1 MTKTA
6 GAKAPA
12 VLYLRVMNVHS
23 IARMSGGSAYLW
35 MAARARNAL
44 RRVVVF
50 GVVGGVVFIA
60 ALIAFVVV
68 PRNASRKALAVA
80 SKIEARTDS
89 TPAVA
94 TRNRYL
100 AEVTTTDSVLNAAR
114 QAAIPVPTPVIDTF
128 PPAVRA
134 QRDSLNK
141 ELATLNRLIDRAE
154 NAPLPTSYRA
164 LAASPA
170 VAADPRVRVLLDSLA
185 DIERERNAFGAVGG
199 VDPVYLSLTSRATA
213 IGRTIQGIADV
224 KRGEVRGK
232 LALIRPV
239 PAPVEKPKILVDT
252 TALLAQLATGQQNYS
267 AAAKQLDQINQR
279 NARIDRESARARDLA
294 NVGAPPWAMLAA
306 AVVLALAVGF
316 AASFG
321 TELKRP
327 HIADPREAEQISGA
341 RVLTVIRP
349 PEVVVERSRR
359 QADVEAPPLIDVVS
373 ESYRTLYLHI
383 ASVEA
388 SVPIVTIT
396 GDDPGIVATVA
407 SNLAAS
413 AAYEARSTLL
423 VDVDPTTCS
432 VASVLRVRPD
442 PGLSGIITG
451 TATWPEAIVP
461 TTIGR
466 DRPLDVLPSGTR
478 RAGPPEPD
486 VVEEV
491 RKELARMQRRYDFII
506 IAAPT
511 SYVQRSASSIIPA
524 PDVILCARIAH
535 TTVGGLKSA
544 VDSLRGADM
553 RIHGLVL
560 WDAEMPQ
567 LETREEMLG
576 ATRQSGAFQPELV
589 TAR

>member
-1 MTKTA
+1 
-6 GAKAPA
+6 
-12 VLYLRVMNVHS
+12 
-23 IARMSGGSAYLW
+23 MSGGSAYLW

-50 GVVGGVVFIA
+50 GIVGGVVFIA
-60 ALIAFVVV
+60 ALIAFVLV

-80 SKIEARTDS
+80 AQIEAKSDS
-89 TPAVA
+89 SSAVVL
-94 TRNRYL
+94 RNKYL
-100 AEVTTTDSVLNAAR
+100 AELTAVDSALDTARRAATPV
-114 QAAIPVPTPVIDTF
+114 QAAVIDTF
-128 PPAVRA
+128 PPAVRV
-134 QRDSLNK
+134 QRDSLGTQ
-141 ELATLNRLIDRAE
+141 LATLNRLIDRAE

-164 LAASPA
+164 LAASPE
-170 VAADPRVRVLLDSLA
+170 VAADPKVRILLDSLGN
-185 DIERERNAFGAVGG
+185 IERDRNAFGAVGT
-199 VDPVYLSLTSRATA
+199 VDPVYLALTSRANA
-213 IGRTIQGIADV
+213 IGRSIQAIADA
-224 KRGEVRGK
+224 KRGEIRGK
-232 LALIRPV
+232 LALIRPT
-239 PAPVEKPKILVDT
+239 PAPVVKPATTVDT
-252 TALLAQLATGQQNYS
+252 TKLLAQRGTAEQNYS
-267 AAAKQLDQINQR
+267 AAAKQVDLIASK
-279 NARIDRESARARDLA
+279 NARIDRESARARELA

-327 HIADPREAEQISGA
+327 HIADSREAEQVSGT
-341 RVLTVIRP
+341 RVLTVIKP
-349 PEVVVERSRR
+349 PEIVVERSRR

-396 GDDPGIVATVA
+396 GDDAGIVATVA
-407 SNLAAS
+407 ANLAAS

-432 VASVLRVRPD
+432 IASVLRIRPD

-451 TATWPEAIVP
+451 GATWPEAIVP

-478 RAGPPEPD
+478 RSGLPD
-486 VVEEV
+486 ASVVEEV
-491 RKELARMQRRYDFII
+491 KKELARMQRRYDFII

-511 SYVQRSASSIIPA
+511 SYVQRSASSIIPG

-535 TTVGGLKSA
+535 TSVEGLKTA
-544 VDSLRGADM
+544 VASLRGADM

-576 ATRQSGAFQPELV
+576 STRQSEAFHPELA
-589 TAR
+589 TAP

>member
-1 MTKTA
+1 
-6 GAKAPA
+6 
-12 VLYLRVMNVHS
+12 
-23 IARMSGGSAYLW
+23 MSGGSAYLW

-50 GVVGGVVFIA
+50 GIVGGVVFIA
-60 ALIAFVVV
+60 ALIAFVLV

-80 SKIEARTDS
+80 AQIEAKTDS

-94 TRNRYL
+94 ARNRYL
-100 AEVTTTDSVLNAAR
+100 AEVTAVDSALDAAR
-114 QAAIPVPTPVIDTF
+114 RAANPPPAPVIDTF

-134 QRDSLNK
+134 QRDTLGA

-164 LAASPA
+164 LAASPE
-170 VAADPRVRVLLDSLA
+170 VAADPRVRILLDSLA
-185 DIERERNAFGAVGG
+185 GIERDRNAFGAVGT
-199 VDPVYLSLTSRATA
+199 VDPVYLALTSRANA
-213 IGRTIQGIADV
+213 IGRSIQAVADA
-224 KRGEVRGK
+224 KRGEIRGK
-232 LALIRPV
+232 LALIRPT
-239 PAPVEKPKILVDT
+239 PAPVTKPAIAIDT
-252 TALLAQLATGQQNYS
+252 AKLLAQRSTAQQSYS
-267 AAAKQLDQINQR
+267 AAARQADQISTKNT
-279 NARIDRESARARDLA
+279 RIDRESARARELS

-327 HIADPREAEQISGA
+327 HIADPREAEQVSGA

-407 SNLAAS
+407 ANLAAS

-432 VASVLRVRPD
+432 VASVLRIRPD

-451 TATWPEAIVP
+451 GATWPEAIVP

-478 RAGPPEPD
+478 RSGLPEAN
-486 VVEEV
+486 VVEDV
-491 RKELARMQRRYDFII
+491 KKELARMQRRYDFII

-511 SYVQRSASSIIPA
+511 SYVQRSGSSIIPA

-535 TTVGGLKSA
+535 TTVGGLKTA
-544 VDSLRGADM
+544 VDTLRGADM

-576 ATRQSGAFQPELV
+576 STRQPEAFQPELAA
-589 TAR
+589 AR

>member
-1 MTKTA
+1 
-6 GAKAPA
+6 
-12 VLYLRVMNVHS
+12 MNVHS

-60 ALIAFVVV
+60 ALIAFVLV

-80 SKIEARTDS
+80 ARLDAKTDS
-89 TPAVA
+89 SPAVA
-94 TRNRYL
+94 TRDRYL
-100 AEVTTTDSVLNAAR
+100 AELTAVDSRLDTVRRAANP
-114 QAAIPVPTPVIDTF
+114 APAPVIDTF

-134 QRDSLNK
+134 QRDSLGV
-141 ELATLNRLIDRAE
+141 ELTTLNRLIDRAE

-164 LAASPA
+164 LAASPE
-170 VAADPRVRVLLDSLA
+170 VAADPKVRILLDSLA
-185 DIERERNAFGAVGG
+185 GIERDRNAFGAVGT
-199 VDPVYLSLTSRATA
+199 VDPVYLALTSRANA
-213 IGRTIQGIADV
+213 IGRSIQAIADA
-224 KRGEVRGK
+224 KRGEIRGK
-232 LALIRPV
+232 LALIRPM
-239 PAPVEKPKILVDT
+239 PAPVVKPLITLDT
-252 TALLAQLATGQQNYS
+252 ARLIAQRATAQRNYTATAGQV
-267 AAAKQLDQINQR
+267 DQIRSKNT
-279 NARIDRESARARDLA
+279 RIDRESARARDLA

-327 HIADPREAEQISGA
+327 HIADPREAELVSGA

-396 GDDPGIVATVA
+396 GDDPGIVATIA
-407 SNLAAS
+407 ANLAAS

-423 VDVDPTTCS
+423 VDVDPTTCN
-432 VASVLRVRPD
+432 VASVLRIRPD

-478 RAGPPEPD
+478 RSGLPEPS
-486 VVEEV
+486 VVEDV
-491 RKELARMQRRYDFII
+491 KKELARMQRRYDFII
-506 IAAPT
+506 IAAPM
-511 SYVQRSASSIIPA
+511 SYVQRNASSIIPA

-535 TTVGGLKSA
+535 TTVGGLKTA

-576 ATRQSGAFQPELV
+576 STRQSEAFQPELA
-589 TAR
+589 TAP

>member
-1 MTKTA
+1 
-6 GAKAPA
+6 
-12 VLYLRVMNVHS
+12 MNVHS

-44 RRVVVF
+44 RRVLVF
-50 GVVGGVVFIA
+50 GIVGGVVFIA

-80 SKIEARTDS
+80 SRIEARADS
-89 TPAVA
+89 TPAVTA
-94 TRNRYL
+94 RDRYL
-100 AEVTTTDSVLNAAR
+100 AEVRTTDSVINATR
-114 QAAIPVPTPVIDTF
+114 LAAMPVVTPVIDTF

-134 QRDSLNK
+134 QRDSLNA
-141 ELATLNRLIDRAE
+141 ELTTLNRLIDRAE

-170 VAADPRVRVLLDSLA
+170 VASDPRVRVLLDSLA

-213 IGRTIQGIADV
+213 IGRSIQGIADA

-232 LALIRPV
+232 LALIRPT
-239 PAPVEKPKILVDT
+239 PAPVIRPRITVDT
-252 TALLAQLATGQQNYS
+252 TALLAQNAAAQQNY
-267 AAAKQLDQINQR
+267 AAAVKQLDQINQR

-341 RVLTVIRP
+341 RVLTVIKP

-432 VASVLRVRPD
+432 VASVLRIRPD

-451 TATWPEAIVP
+451 NATWPEAIVS

-478 RAGPPEPD
+478 RAGLPEPD

-506 IAAPT
+506 ITAPT

-576 ATRQSGAFQPELV
+576 ATRQSGAFQPELA
-589 TAR
+589 TAQ

>member
-1 MTKTA
+1 
-6 GAKAPA
+6 
-12 VLYLRVMNVHS
+12 MNVHS
-23 IARMSGGSAYLW
+23 IARMSGGSTYLW

-50 GVVGGVVFIA
+50 GVVGGVVFVA

-68 PRNASRKALAVA
+68 PRNASKKALAVA
-80 SKIEARTDS
+80 SRIEARADS
-89 TPAVA
+89 SPAVA
-94 TRNRYL
+94 ARDQYQTELTR
-100 AEVTTTDSVLNAAR
+100 TDSVLNAAR
-114 QAAIPVPTPVIDTF
+114 LAAMPVPTPVIDTF

-134 QRDSLNK
+134 QRDSLNG

-199 VDPVYLSLTSRATA
+199 VDPVYLALTSRATA
-213 IGRTIQGIADV
+213 IGRSIQGIADV

-232 LALIRPV
+232 LALIRPIA
-239 PAPVEKPKILVDT
+239 APVAKPKILVDT
-252 TALLAQLATGQQNYS
+252 AALLARS
-267 AAAKQLDQINQR
+267 AAAQQSYAAAVKQLEQINQR
-279 NARIDRESARARDLA
+279 NARIDRESAHARELA

-327 HIADPREAEQISGA
+327 HIADPREAEQVSGA

-407 SNLAAS
+407 ANLAAS

-432 VASVLRVRPD
+432 VASVLRIRPD

-451 TATWPEAIVP
+451 SATWPEAIVP

-478 RAGPPEPD
+478 RAGLPEPNT
-486 VVEEV
+486 VEEV

-511 SYVQRSASSIIPA
+511 SYVQRSASSIIPS

-535 TTVGGLKSA
+535 TTVGGLKTA

-576 ATRQSGAFQPELV
+576 ATRQSEAFQPELA
-589 TAR
+589 TAQ

>member
-1 MTKTA
+1 
-6 GAKAPA
+6 
-12 VLYLRVMNVHS
+12 MNVHS

-50 GVVGGVVFIA
+50 GIVGGVVFIA
-60 ALIAFVVV
+60 ALIAFVIV
-68 PRNASRKALAVA
+68 PRSASRKALAVA
-80 SKIEARTDS
+80 SKLEARTDS
-89 TPAVA
+89 SPAVA
-94 TRNRYL
+94 ARDRYL
-100 AEVTTTDSVLNAAR
+100 AEVTRKDSVLNAAR
-114 QAAIPVPTPVIDTF
+114 LAAMPVPTPVIDTF

-134 QRDSLNK
+134 QRDSLNA

-213 IGRTIQGIADV
+213 IGRAIQGIADV
-224 KRGEVRGK
+224 KRGEVRSK
-232 LALIRPV
+232 LALIRPTA
-239 PAPVEKPKILVDT
+239 APVDRPKLSVDT
-252 TALLAQLATGQQNYS
+252 TALLAQQATAQQNY
-267 AAAKQLDQINQR
+267 AVAAKQLDQINQR
-279 NARIDRESARARDLA
+279 NARIDRESAHARELA

-327 HIADPREAEQISGA
+327 HIADPREAEQVSGA
-341 RVLTVIRP
+341 RVLTVVRP

-388 SVPIVTIT
+388 NVPIVTIT

-432 VASVLRVRPD
+432 VASVLRIRPD

-478 RAGPPEPD
+478 RAGLPQPD

-576 ATRQSGAFQPELV
+576 TTRQSGAFQPELA
-589 TAR
+589 TAQ

>member
-1 MTKTA
+1 
-6 GAKAPA
+6 
-12 VLYLRVMNVHS
+12 MNVHS

-44 RRVVVF
+44 RRVLVF
-50 GVVGGVVFIA
+50 GIVGGVVFIA
-60 ALIAFVVV
+60 ALIAFVIV
-68 PRNASRKALAVA
+68 PRSASRKALAVA
-80 SKIEARTDS
+80 QNIEAPTDS
-89 TPAVA
+89 APTIAARDRYAAQINVADSILNA
-94 TRNRYL
+94 TRQAL
-100 AEVTTTDSVLNAAR
+100 VPAPAA
-114 QAAIPVPTPVIDTF
+114 VIDTF

-134 QRDSLNK
+134 LRDTLSA

-154 NAPLPTSYRA
+154 DAPLPTSYRA
-164 LAASPA
+164 LAASPT

-199 VDPVYLSLTSRATA
+199 VDPVYLALTSRATA
-213 IGRTIQGIADV
+213 IGREIKGIADA

-232 LALIRPV
+232 LVLIRPT
-239 PAPVEKPKILVDT
+239 PAPVVKPVITVDT
-252 TALLAQLATGQQNYS
+252 VRLPAQR
-267 AAAKQLDQINQR
+267 AAAQQSYTTAVRQLDQINQK
-279 NARIDRESARARDLA
+279 NARIDQQSARARELA

-341 RVLTVIRP
+341 RVLTVIKP
-349 PEVVVERSRR
+349 PEIVVERSRR

-432 VASVLRVRPD
+432 VASVLRIRPD
-442 PGLSGIITG
+442 PGLSGIILG
-451 TATWPEAIVP
+451 NVTWPEAIVP

-478 RAGPPEPD
+478 RSGLPEPN

-506 IAAPT
+506 ITAPT
-511 SYVQRSASSIIPA
+511 SYVQRSATSIIPA

-544 VDSLRGADM
+544 VDTLRGADM

-567 LETREEMLG
+567 LEPRKKIWG
-576 ATRQSGAFQPELV
+576 PPRQSGSFQPELA
-589 TAR
+589 TAQ

>member
-1 MTKTA
+1 
-6 GAKAPA
+6 
-12 VLYLRVMNVHS
+12 MNVHS

-50 GVVGGVVFIA
+50 GIVGGVVFIA
-60 ALIAFVVV
+60 ALIAFVLV

-80 SKIEARTDS
+80 AQIDAKSDS
-89 TPAVA
+89 TPVVA
-94 TRNRYL
+94 ARNRYL
-100 AEVTTTDSVLNAAR
+100 AEVTAVDSALDGARRAANP
-114 QAAIPVPTPVIDTF
+114 APAPVIDTF

-134 QRDSLNK
+134 QRDSLGA

-164 LAASPA
+164 LAASPE
-170 VAADPRVRVLLDSLA
+170 VAADPRVRILLDSLA
-185 DIERERNAFGAVGG
+185 GIERDRNAFGAVGT
-199 VDPVYLSLTSRATA
+199 VDPVYLALTSRANA
-213 IGRTIQGIADV
+213 IGRSIQAIADA
-224 KRGEVRGK
+224 KRGEIRGK
-232 LALIRPV
+232 LALIRPT
-239 PAPVEKPKILVDT
+239 PAAVVKPAITVDT
-252 TALLAQLATGQQNYS
+252 LRLLAQRATAQQSYS
-267 AAAKQLDQINQR
+267 AAARQVDQISTKNT
-279 NARIDRESARARDLA
+279 RIDRESAHARELS

-327 HIADPREAEQISGA
+327 HIADPREAEQVSGA
-341 RVLTVIRP
+341 RVLTVVRP

-359 QADVEAPPLIDVVS
+359 QADIEAPPLIDVVS

-407 SNLAAS
+407 ANLAAS

-432 VASVLRVRPD
+432 VASVLRIRPD

-451 TATWPEAIVP
+451 NATWPEAIVS

-478 RAGPPEPD
+478 RSGLPEAN

-491 RKELARMQRRYDFII
+491 KKELARMQRRYDFII

-511 SYVQRSASSIIPA
+511 SYVQRSESSIIPA

-535 TTVGGLKSA
+535 TTVGGLKTA

-576 ATRQSGAFQPELV
+576 STRQPEAFQPELAA
-589 TAR
+589 AR

>member
-1 MTKTA
+1 
-6 GAKAPA
+6 
-12 VLYLRVMNVHS
+12 MNVHS

-50 GVVGGVVFIA
+50 GIVGGVVFIA
-60 ALIAFVVV
+60 ALIAFVLV

-80 SKIEARTDS
+80 ARIEAKNDS
-89 TPAVA
+89 SPAVA
-94 TRNRYL
+94 ARDRYL
-100 AEVTTTDSVLNAAR
+100 AQVTAADSALDAAR
-114 QAAIPVPTPVIDTF
+114 RAANPAPAPVIDTF

-134 QRDSLNK
+134 QRDSLGV
-141 ELATLNRLIDRAE
+141 ELARLNRLIDRAE

-164 LAASPA
+164 LAASPE
-170 VAADPRVRVLLDSLA
+170 VAADPKVRILLDSLA
-185 DIERERNAFGAVGG
+185 GIERDRNAFGAVGT
-199 VDPVYLSLTSRATA
+199 VDPVYLALTSRANA
-213 IGRTIQGIADV
+213 IGRSIQAVADA
-224 KRGEVRGK
+224 KRGEIRGK
-232 LALIRPV
+232 LALIRPT
-239 PAPVEKPKILVDT
+239 PAPVAKPTITVDT
-252 TALLAQLATGQQNYS
+252 VKLLGQRATAQQNYS
-267 AAAKQLDQINQR
+267 AAARQVDQISVKNS
-279 NARIDRESARARDLA
+279 RIDRESARARELS

-327 HIADPREAEQISGA
+327 HIADPREAEQVSGA

-407 SNLAAS
+407 ANLAAS

-432 VASVLRVRPD
+432 VASVLRIRPD

-451 TATWPEAIVP
+451 SSTWPEAIVP

-478 RAGPPEPD
+478 RSGLPGAN

-491 RKELARMQRRYDFII
+491 KKELARMQRRYDFII

-511 SYVQRSASSIIPA
+511 SYVQRSESSIIPA

-535 TTVGGLKSA
+535 TTVGGLKTA
-544 VDSLRGADM
+544 VDTLRGADM

-576 ATRQSGAFQPELV
+576 SARESEAFQPELA

>member
-1 MTKTA
+1 
-6 GAKAPA
+6 
-12 VLYLRVMNVHS
+12 
-23 IARMSGGSAYLW
+23 MSGGSAYLW

-50 GVVGGVVFIA
+50 GIVGGVVFIA
-60 ALIAFVVV
+60 ALIAFVLV

-80 SKIEARTDS
+80 AQIEAKSDS
-89 TPAVA
+89 TPSVA
-94 TRNRYL
+94 ARNRYL
-100 AEVTTTDSVLNAAR
+100 AEVTAVDSALDAAR
-114 QAAIPVPTPVIDTF
+114 RAANPAPAPVIDTF

-134 QRDSLNK
+134 QRDSLGAQ
-141 ELATLNRLIDRAE
+141 LATLNRLIDRAE

-164 LAASPA
+164 LAASPD
-170 VAADPRVRVLLDSLA
+170 VAADPRVRILLDSLA
-185 DIERERNAFGAVGG
+185 GIERDRNAFGAVGT
-199 VDPVYLSLTSRATA
+199 VDPVYLALTSRANA
-213 IGRTIQGIADV
+213 IGRSIQAVADA
-224 KRGEVRGK
+224 KRGEIRGK
-232 LALIRPV
+232 LALIRPT
-239 PAPVEKPKILVDT
+239 PAPVTKPAITVDT
-252 TALLAQLATGQQNYS
+252 VKLLAQRATAQQSYS
-267 AAAKQLDQINQR
+267 AAARQADQISSKNM
-279 NARIDRESARARDLA
+279 RIDRESARARELS

-327 HIADPREAEQISGA
+327 HIADPREAEQVSGA
-341 RVLTVIRP
+341 RVLTVVRP

-407 SNLAAS
+407 ANLAAS

-432 VASVLRVRPD
+432 VASVLRIRPD

-451 TATWPEAIVP
+451 SATWPEAIVP

-478 RAGPPEPD
+478 RSGLPEAN

-491 RKELARMQRRYDFII
+491 KKELARMQRRYDFII

-511 SYVQRSASSIIPA
+511 SYVQRSGSSIIPA

-535 TTVGGLKSA
+535 TTVGGLKTA
-544 VDSLRGADM
+544 VDTLRGADM

-576 ATRQSGAFQPELV
+576 STRQPEAFQPELA

>member
-1 MTKTA
+1 
-6 GAKAPA
+6 
-12 VLYLRVMNVHS
+12 MNVHS

-44 RRVVVF
+44 RRVLVF
-50 GVVGGVVFIA
+50 GIVGGVTFIA

-68 PRNASRKALAVA
+68 PRSASRKALAVA
-80 SKIEARTDS
+80 SRIETRSDS
-89 TPAVA
+89 APAVA
-94 TRNRYL
+94 ARDRFLAQTNTADSIMNATRAAL
-100 AEVTTTDSVLNAAR
+100 AP
-114 QAAIPVPTPVIDTF
+114 QPVAVIDTF

-134 QRDSLNK
+134 QRDSLSA
-141 ELATLNRLIDRAE
+141 ELTTLNRLIDRAE

-164 LAASPA
+164 LAASPT
-170 VAADPRVRVLLDSLA
+170 VAADPRVRTLLDSLA

-213 IGRTIQGIADV
+213 IGREIKGIADA
-224 KRGEVRGK
+224 KRGEMRGK
-232 LALIRPV
+232 LALIRPT
-239 PAPVEKPKILVDT
+239 PAPVVKPVINIDT
-252 TALLAQLATGQQNYS
+252 NQVLAQRT
-267 AAAKQLDQINQR
+267 AAQRQYTAAMRQLDQIRQKNL
-279 NARIDRESARARDLA
+279 RIDQETARARELA

-327 HIADPREAEQISGA
+327 HIADPREAEQISNA
-341 RVLTVIRP
+341 RVLTVIKP
-349 PEVVVERSRR
+349 PEIVVERSRR

-407 SNLAAS
+407 ANLAAS

-423 VDVDPTTCS
+423 VDVDPTTCA
-432 VASVLRVRPD
+432 VASVLRIRPD
-442 PGLSGIITG
+442 PGLGGIING
-451 TATWPEAIVP
+451 AATWPEAIVP

-478 RAGPPEPD
+478 RSGMPETN

-491 RKELARMQRRYDFII
+491 KKELARLQRRYDFII

-511 SYVQRSASSIIPA
+511 SYVQRSAASIIPA
-524 PDVILCARIAH
+524 PDVILCARMAH
-535 TTVGGLKSA
+535 TTIGGLKSA
-544 VDSLRGADM
+544 VEGLRAADM

-576 ATRQSGAFQPELV
+576 ASRQAESFRPELA
-589 TAR
+589 TAQ

>member
-1 MTKTA
+1 
-6 GAKAPA
+6 
-12 VLYLRVMNVHS
+12 MNVHS

-50 GVVGGVVFIA
+50 GIVGGVVFIA
-60 ALIAFVVV
+60 ALIAFVLV

-80 SKIEARTDS
+80 AQIEAKSDS

-94 TRNRYL
+94 ARNRFL
-100 AEVTTTDSVLNAAR
+100 AEVTAVDSALDAAR
-114 QAAIPVPTPVIDTF
+114 RAANPAPVPVIDTF

-134 QRDSLNK
+134 QRDTLGA

-164 LAASPA
+164 LAASPE
-170 VAADPRVRVLLDSLA
+170 VAADPRVRILLDSLA
-185 DIERERNAFGAVGG
+185 GIERDRNAFGAVGT
-199 VDPVYLSLTSRATA
+199 VDPVYLALTSRANA
-213 IGRTIQGIADV
+213 IGRSIQAIADA
-224 KRGEVRGK
+224 KRGEIRGK
-232 LALIRPV
+232 LALIRPT
-239 PAPVEKPKILVDT
+239 PAPIVKPAITIDT
-252 TALLAQLATGQQNYS
+252 TKLLGQRATAQQSYS
-267 AAAKQLDQINQR
+267 AAARRVDQIGTKNT
-279 NARIDRESARARDLA
+279 RIDRESARARELS

-327 HIADPREAEQISGA
+327 HIADPREAEQVSGA
-341 RVLTVIRP
+341 RVLTVVRP

-407 SNLAAS
+407 ANLAAS

-432 VASVLRVRPD
+432 VASVLRIRPD

-451 TATWPEAIVP
+451 SATWPEAIVP

-478 RAGPPEPD
+478 RSGLPESN

-491 RKELARMQRRYDFII
+491 KKELARMQRRYDFII

-511 SYVQRSASSIIPA
+511 SYVQRSETSIIPA

-535 TTVGGLKSA
+535 TTVGGLKTA
-544 VDSLRGADM
+544 VDTLRGADM

-576 ATRQSGAFQPELV
+576 STRQPEAFQPELA

>member
-1 MTKTA
+1 
-6 GAKAPA
+6 
-12 VLYLRVMNVHS
+12 
-23 IARMSGGSAYLW
+23 MSGGSAYLW

-50 GVVGGVVFIA
+50 GIVGGVVFIS
-60 ALIAFVVV
+60 ALIAFVIV

-80 SKIEARTDS
+80 ASIESRTDS
-89 TPAVA
+89 GPTAA
-94 TRNRYL
+94 ARGRYL
-100 AEVTTTDSVLNAAR
+100 AELTATDSVLNATRRALM
-114 QAAIPVPTPVIDTF
+114 PVPAAVIDTF

-134 QRDSLNK
+134 QRDSLGA

-164 LAASPA
+164 LAASPV

-185 DIERERNAFGAVGG
+185 DIERDRNAFGAVGG
-199 VDPVYLSLTSRATA
+199 VDPVYLSLTSRANA
-213 IGRTIQGIADV
+213 IGRQIQGIADA

-232 LALIRPV
+232 LALIRPT
-239 PAPVEKPKILVDT
+239 PAPVVKPVITVDT
-252 TALLAQLATGQQNYS
+252 TKLVAQRASAQRNYTAALA
-267 AAAKQLDQINQR
+267 QLDQINQK
-279 NARIDRESARARDLA
+279 NARIDRESAHARDLA

-306 AVVLALAVGF
+306 AAVLALAVGF

-321 TELKRP
+321 TELNRP

-341 RVLTVIRP
+341 RVLTVIKP

-396 GDDPGIVATVA
+396 GDDPGIVATIA
-407 SNLAAS
+407 ANLAAS

-432 VASVLRVRPD
+432 VASVLRIRPD

-451 TATWPEAIVP
+451 NATWPEAIIP

-478 RAGPPEPD
+478 RSGLPEAN

-535 TTVGGLKSA
+535 TTAEGLKTA
-544 VDSLRGADM
+544 VATLRGADM

-576 ATRQSGAFQPELV
+576 ATRQSGAFQPELA

>member
-1 MTKTA
+1 
-6 GAKAPA
+6 
-12 VLYLRVMNVHS
+12 
-23 IARMSGGSAYLW
+23 MSGGSAYLW

-50 GVVGGVVFIA
+50 GIVGGVVFIA
-60 ALIAFVVV
+60 ALIAFVLV

-80 SKIEARTDS
+80 AQIEAKNDS
-89 TPAVA
+89 SPAVA
-94 TRNRYL
+94 TRDRYL
-100 AEVTTTDSVLNAAR
+100 TEVTAVDSALDAAR
-114 QAAIPVPTPVIDTF
+114 RAANPVPAPVIDTF

-134 QRDSLNK
+134 QRDSLGT

-164 LAASPA
+164 LAASPE
-170 VAADPRVRVLLDSLA
+170 VAADPKVRVLLDSLA
-185 DIERERNAFGAVGG
+185 DIERDRNAFGAVGT
-199 VDPVYLSLTSRATA
+199 VDPVYLALTSRANA
-213 IGRTIQGIADV
+213 IGRSIQAVADA
-224 KRGEVRGK
+224 KRGEIRGK
-232 LALIRPV
+232 LALIRPA
-239 PAPVEKPKILVDT
+239 PAPVVKPTITVDT
-252 TALLAQLATGQQNYS
+252 TRLLARRATAQQSYS
-267 AAAKQLDQINQR
+267 AAARQVDQISSKNS
-279 NARIDRESARARDLA
+279 RIDRESARARELS

-327 HIADPREAEQISGA
+327 HIADPREAEQVSGA
-341 RVLTVIRP
+341 RVLTVIKP
-349 PEVVVERSRR
+349 PEIVVERSRR

-407 SNLAAS
+407 ANLAAS

-432 VASVLRVRPD
+432 VASVLRIRPD

-451 TATWPEAIVP
+451 SATWPEAIVP

-478 RAGPPEPD
+478 RSGLPEPN

-491 RKELARMQRRYDFII
+491 KKELARMQRRYDFII

-511 SYVQRSASSIIPA
+511 SYVQRSVSSIIPA

-535 TTVGGLKSA
+535 TTVGGLKTA

-576 ATRQSGAFQPELV
+576 STRQSEAFQPELA

>member
-1 MTKTA
+1 
-6 GAKAPA
+6 
-12 VLYLRVMNVHS
+12 
-23 IARMSGGSAYLW
+23 MSGGSAYLW

-50 GVVGGVVFIA
+50 GIVGGVVFIA
-60 ALIAFVVV
+60 ALIAFVLV

-80 SKIEARTDS
+80 SQIESKIDSSPTVAARD
-89 TPAVA
+89 
-94 TRNRYL
+94 RYL
-100 AEVTTTDSVLNAAR
+100 TEIKSSDSVLDGVRRALA
-114 QAAIPVPTPVIDTF
+114 PVPVALIDTF

-134 QRDSLNK
+134 QRDSLGA
-141 ELATLNRLIDRAE
+141 ELATLNRLIERAE

-164 LAASPA
+164 LAASPE

-185 DIERERNAFGAVGG
+185 DIERDRNAFGAVGT
-199 VDPVYLSLTSRATA
+199 VDPVYLALTSRANA
-213 IGRTIQGIADV
+213 IGRSIQAIADA
-224 KRGEVRGK
+224 KRGEIRGK
-232 LALIRPV
+232 LALIRPT
-239 PAPVEKPKILVDT
+239 PAPVVKPVITVDT
-252 TALLAQLATGQQNYS
+252 TKLLAQRAAAQQNYTTAS
-267 AAAKQLDQINQR
+267 RRLEQINQR
-279 NARIDRESARARDLA
+279 NIRVDRQTTRARELA

-327 HIADPREAEQISGA
+327 HIADPREAEQVSGA
-341 RVLTVIRP
+341 RVLTVIKP

-432 VASVLRVRPD
+432 VASVLRIRPD
-442 PGLSGIITG
+442 PGLSGIVTG

-478 RAGPPEPD
+478 RAGAPESD

-491 RKELARMQRRYDFII
+491 KKELARMQRRYDFII

-511 SYVQRSASSIIPA
+511 SYVQRSATSIIPA

-535 TTVGGLKSA
+535 TTVGGLKNS
-544 VDSLRGADM
+544 VDNLRSADM
-553 RIHGLVL
+553 RLHGLVL

-576 ATRQSGAFQPELV
+576 STRQSGALQPELA
-589 TAR
+589 TAQ

>member
-1 MTKTA
+1 
-6 GAKAPA
+6 
-12 VLYLRVMNVHS
+12 MNVHS

-60 ALIAFVVV
+60 ALIAFVLV

-80 SKIEARTDS
+80 AQLDAKSDS
-89 TPAVA
+89 SPAVA
-94 TRNRYL
+94 TRDRYL
-100 AEVTTTDSVLNAAR
+100 AEITAVDSTLGAAR
-114 QAAIPVPTPVIDTF
+114 RAAIPAPAIDTF

-134 QRDSLNK
+134 QRDSLGG

-164 LAASPA
+164 LAASPE
-170 VAADPRVRVLLDSLA
+170 VAADPKVRILLDSLA
-185 DIERERNAFGAVGG
+185 DIERDRNAFGAVGT
-199 VDPVYLSLTSRATA
+199 VDPVYLALTSRANA
-213 IGRTIQGIADV
+213 IGRSIQAIADA
-224 KRGEVRGK
+224 KRGEIRGK

-239 PAPVEKPKILVDT
+239 PAPVAKSAITEDT
-252 TALLAQLATGQQNYS
+252 VKLLAQRATAQQNY
-267 AAAKQLDQINQR
+267 AAAARLAGQISNK
-279 NARIDRESARARDLA
+279 NARIDRESAHARELA

-327 HIADPREAEQISGA
+327 HIADSREAELVSGA
-341 RVLTVIRP
+341 RVLTVVRP

-396 GDDPGIVATVA
+396 GDDPGIVATIA
-407 SNLAAS
+407 ANLAAS

-432 VASVLRVRPD
+432 VASVLRIRPD

-451 TATWPEAIVP
+451 SATWPEAIVP

-466 DRPLDVLPSGTR
+466 DRPLDVIPSGTR
-478 RAGPPEPD
+478 RSGLPEPS
-486 VVEEV
+486 VVEDV
-491 RKELARMQRRYDFII
+491 KKELARMQRRYDFII

-576 ATRQSGAFQPELV
+576 STRPSEAYQPELA
-589 TAR
+589 TTP

>member
-1 MTKTA
+1 
-6 GAKAPA
+6 
-12 VLYLRVMNVHS
+12 
-23 IARMSGGSAYLW
+23 MSGGSAYLW

-44 RRVVVF
+44 RRVLVF
-50 GVVGGVVFIA
+50 GIVGGVVFIA

-68 PRNASRKALAVA
+68 PRSASRKALAVA
-80 SKIEARTDS
+80 SRIEARTDS
-89 TPAVA
+89 SPAVA
-94 TRNRYL
+94 ARDRFL
-100 AEVTTTDSVLNAAR
+100 AEVNTTDSVLNAAR
-114 QAAIPVPTPVIDTF
+114 LAAMPVVTPVIDTF

-134 QRDSLNK
+134 QRDSLNA
-141 ELATLNRLIDRAE
+141 ELATLNRLIERAE

-164 LAASPA
+164 LAASPV
-170 VAADPRVRVLLDSLA
+170 VAAEPRVRVLLDSLA
-185 DIERERNAFGAVGG
+185 DIERERNEFGAVGG
-199 VDPVYLSLTSRATA
+199 VDPVYLALTSKATA
-213 IGRTIQGIADV
+213 IGRAIQGIADV

-239 PAPVEKPKILVDT
+239 PAPVVRPKILVDT
-252 TALLAQLATGQQNYS
+252 TALIAQNATAQQNY
-267 AAAKQLDQINQR
+267 AAAVKQLDQINQR
-279 NARIDRESARARDLA
+279 NTRIDRESARARDLA

-306 AVVLALAVGF
+306 AIVLALAVGF

-327 HIADPREAEQISGA
+327 HIADQREAEQVSGT
-341 RVLTVIRP
+341 RVLTVVKP

-396 GDDPGIVATVA
+396 GDDPGIIATVA

-432 VASVLRVRPD
+432 VASVLRIRPD

-451 TATWPEAIVP
+451 NATWPEAIVP

-478 RAGPPEPD
+478 RAGAPESD

-506 IAAPT
+506 ITAPT

-576 ATRQSGAFQPELV
+576 STRQSGAFQPELA
-589 TAR
+589 TAQ

>member
-1 MTKTA
+1 
-6 GAKAPA
+6 
-12 VLYLRVMNVHS
+12 
-23 IARMSGGSAYLW
+23 MSGGSAYLW

-50 GVVGGVVFIA
+50 GIVGGVVFIG

-68 PRNASRKALAVA
+68 PRSASRKAQAVA
-80 SKIEARTDS
+80 SRIETRSDSAPMVVARDRSLSEVNTADS
-89 TPAVA
+89 IMNA
-94 TRNRYL
+94 TRAAL
-100 AEVTTTDSVLNAAR
+100 AP
-114 QAAIPVPTPVIDTF
+114 QPVAVIDTF

-134 QRDSLNK
+134 QRDSLSA

-154 NAPLPTSYRA
+154 SAPLPTSYRA
-164 LAASPA
+164 LAASPT
-170 VAADPRVRVLLDSLA
+170 VAADPRVRLLLDSLT
-185 DIERERNAFGAVGG
+185 DIERERNNFGAVGS
-199 VDPVYLSLTSRATA
+199 VDPVYLALTSRATA
-213 IGRTIQGIADV
+213 IGREIKGIADA

-232 LALIRPV
+232 LALIRPT
-239 PAPVEKPKILVDT
+239 PAPVVKPVINVDT
-252 TALLAQLATGQQNYS
+252 MKVLAQRTTAQQNY
-267 AAAKQLDQINQR
+267 ATAVRQLDQVRQKNS
-279 NARIDRESARARDLA
+279 RIDRETARARELA

-327 HIADPREAEQISGA
+327 HIADPREAEQVSNA
-341 RVLTVIRP
+341 RVLTVIKP
-349 PEVVVERSRR
+349 PEIVVERSRR

-407 SNLAAS
+407 ANLAAS

-423 VDVDPTTCS
+423 VDVDPTTCA
-432 VASVLRVRPD
+432 VASVLRIRPD
-442 PGLSGIITG
+442 PGLAGIING
-451 TATWPEAIVP
+451 GATWPEAIVP

-478 RAGPPEPD
+478 RAGLPEPS

-491 RKELARMQRRYDFII
+491 RKELARLQRRYDFII

-511 SYVQRSASSIIPA
+511 SYVQRSAVSIIPA

-535 TTVGGLKSA
+535 TTIGGLKSA
-544 VDSLRGADM
+544 VDGLRAADM

-576 ATRQSGAFQPELV
+576 ATRQAESFRPELA
-589 TAR
+589 TAQ

>member
-1 MTKTA
+1 
-6 GAKAPA
+6 
-12 VLYLRVMNVHS
+12 MNVHS

-50 GVVGGVVFIA
+50 GIVGGVVFIG

-80 SKIEARTDS
+80 ASIESRTDS
-89 TPAVA
+89 GPTVA
-94 TRNRYL
+94 ARDRYL
-100 AEVTTTDSVLNAAR
+100 AEFTATDSVLNATRRALM
-114 QAAIPVPTPVIDTF
+114 PVPATVIDTF

-134 QRDSLNK
+134 QRDSLGA

-164 LAASPA
+164 LAASPV

-185 DIERERNAFGAVGG
+185 DIERDRNAFGAVGG
-199 VDPVYLSLTSRATA
+199 VDPVYLSLTSRANA
-213 IGRTIQGIADV
+213 IGRQIQGIADA

-232 LALIRPV
+232 LALIRPT
-239 PAPVEKPKILVDT
+239 PAPVVKPVITVDT
-252 TALLAQLATGQQNYS
+252 IKLVAQHTTAQQNY
-267 AAAKQLDQINQR
+267 ATAVAQLDQINQK
-279 NARIDRESARARDLA
+279 NARIDRESAHARELA

-341 RVLTVIRP
+341 RVLTVIKP

-396 GDDPGIVATVA
+396 GDDPGIVATIA
-407 SNLAAS
+407 ANLAAS

-432 VASVLRVRPD
+432 VASVLRIRPD

-451 TATWPEAIVP
+451 NATWPEAIIP

-478 RAGPPEPD
+478 RSGLPEPN

-511 SYVQRSASSIIPA
+511 SYVQRSANSIIPA

-576 ATRQSGAFQPELV
+576 ATRQSGAFQPELA

>member
-1 MTKTA
+1 
-6 GAKAPA
+6 
-12 VLYLRVMNVHS
+12 
-23 IARMSGGSAYLW
+23 MSGGSAYLW

-44 RRVVVF
+44 RRVLVF
-50 GVVGGVVFIA
+50 GIVGGVVFIG
-60 ALIAFVVV
+60 ALIAFIVV
-68 PRNASRKALAVA
+68 PRNASRKAQQVA
-80 SKIEARTDS
+80 ASIETRVDS
-89 TPAVA
+89 TPAVNA
-94 TRNRYL
+94 RNRYL
-100 AEVTTTDSVLNAAR
+100 AAATTADSILNATRKAL
-114 QAAIPVPTPVIDTF
+114 APVPVTVIDTF

-134 QRDSLNK
+134 QRDSLNV
-141 ELATLNRLIDRAE
+141 ELNTLNRLIDRAE

-164 LAASPA
+164 LAASPT

-185 DIERERNAFGAVGG
+185 EVERERNNFGSVGS
-199 VDPVYLSLTSRATA
+199 VDPVYLALTSRSTA
-213 IGRTIQGIADV
+213 IGREIKAIADA

-232 LALIRPV
+232 LALIRPI
-239 PAPVEKPKILVDT
+239 PAPVVKPQINVDT
-252 TALLAQLATGQQNYS
+252 NAVIAQKTNAQQRYAATTKLLE
-267 AAAKQLDQINQR
+267 QINQR
-279 NARIDRESARARDLA
+279 NTRIDRESAHARELA

-306 AVVLALAVGF
+306 ALVLALAIGF

-327 HIADPREAEQISGA
+327 HIADAREAEQISGA
-341 RVLTVIRP
+341 RVLTVVKP

-432 VASVLRVRPD
+432 VASVLRIRPD

-451 TATWPEAIVP
+451 TATWPEAVIP

-478 RAGPPEPD
+478 RAGMPEEN
-486 VVEEV
+486 VVNEV
-491 RKELARMQRRYDFII
+491 RSELARMQRRYDFII

-524 PDVILCARIAH
+524 PDVIFCARVAH
-535 TTVGGLKSA
+535 TTVGSLKTA
-544 VDSLRGADM
+544 VDTLRGADM

-567 LETREEMLG
+567 LETREEMIG
-576 ATRQSGAFQPELV
+576 ATRQSGSYQPELA
-589 TAR
+589 TAQ

>member
-1 MTKTA
+1 
-6 GAKAPA
+6 
-12 VLYLRVMNVHS
+12 
-23 IARMSGGSAYLW
+23 MSGGSAYLW

-50 GVVGGVVFIA
+50 GIVGGVVFIA
-60 ALIAFVVV
+60 ALIAFVLV

-80 SKIEARTDS
+80 ARIEAKNDS
-89 TPAVA
+89 SPAVA
-94 TRNRYL
+94 ARDRYL
-100 AEVTTTDSVLNAAR
+100 AEVTAVDSTLDAAR
-114 QAAIPVPTPVIDTF
+114 RAANPVPAPVIDTF

-134 QRDSLNK
+134 QRDSLGAQ
-141 ELATLNRLIDRAE
+141 LATLNRLIDRAE

-164 LAASPA
+164 LAASPE
-170 VAADPRVRVLLDSLA
+170 VAADPRVRILLDSLA
-185 DIERERNAFGAVGG
+185 GIERDRNAFGAVGT
-199 VDPVYLSLTSRATA
+199 VDPVYLALTSRANA
-213 IGRTIQGIADV
+213 IGRSIQAVADA
-224 KRGEVRGK
+224 KRGEIRGK
-232 LALIRPV
+232 LALIRPTS
-239 PAPVEKPKILVDT
+239 PPVVKPTITVDT
-252 TALLAQLATGQQNYS
+252 AKLLAQRGTAQQSY
-267 AAAKQLDQINQR
+267 AAAARQVDQIRSR
-279 NARIDRESARARDLA
+279 NSRIDRESARARELS

-327 HIADPREAEQISGA
+327 HIADPREAEQVSGA

-407 SNLAAS
+407 ANLAAS

-432 VASVLRVRPD
+432 VASVLRIRPD

-451 TATWPEAIVP
+451 SSTWPEAIVP

-478 RAGPPEPD
+478 RSGLPESN

-491 RKELARMQRRYDFII
+491 KKELARMQRRYDFII

-535 TTVGGLKSA
+535 TTVGGLKTA
-544 VDSLRGADM
+544 VDTLRGADM

-576 ATRQSGAFQPELV
+576 STSQSEAFQPELA

>member
-1 MTKTA
+1 M
-6 GAKAPA
+6 
-12 VLYLRVMNVHS
+12 
-23 IARMSGGSAYLW
+23 
-35 MAARARNAL
+35 
-44 RRVVVF
+44 
-50 GVVGGVVFIA
+50 
-60 ALIAFVVV
+60 
-68 PRNASRKALAVA
+68 
-80 SKIEARTDS
+80 DS
-89 TPAVA
+89 TPTVA
-94 TRNRYL
+94 ARDRYL
-100 AEVTTTDSVLNAAR
+100 AELNVADSVLNATRRALM
-114 QAAIPVPTPVIDTF
+114 PVPVAVIDTF

-134 QRDSLNK
+134 QRDSLTA

-170 VAADPRVRVLLDSLA
+170 VAADPRVRILLDSLA
-185 DIERERNAFGAVGG
+185 DIERDRNAFGAVGS
-199 VDPVYLSLTSRATA
+199 VDPVYLSLTSRANA
-213 IGRTIQGIADV
+213 VGRQLQAIADV

-232 LALIRPV
+232 LALIRPT
-239 PAPVEKPKILVDT
+239 PAPVVKPVITVDT
-252 TALLAQLATGQQNYS
+252 AKLLAQRATAQQNY
-267 AAAKQLDQINQR
+267 AAAVKQLDQINQKNR
-279 NARIDRESARARDLA
+279 RIDRESARARELA

-327 HIADPREAEQISGA
+327 HIADPREAEQVSGA

-407 SNLAAS
+407 ANLAAS

-432 VASVLRVRPD
+432 VASVLRIRPN
-442 PGLSGIITG
+442 PGLSGIVTG
-451 TATWPEAIVP
+451 SATWPEAIVP

-478 RAGPPEPD
+478 RAGLPESQ

-535 TTVGGLKSA
+535 TTLGGLKTS

-576 ATRQSGAFQPELV
+576 ATQQSGSFQPEFA

>member
-1 MTKTA
+1 
-6 GAKAPA
+6 
-12 VLYLRVMNVHS
+12 MNVYS
-23 IARMSGGSAYLW
+23 AARLGGGSAYLW

-50 GVVGGVVFIA
+50 GIVGGVVFIA
-60 ALIAFVVV
+60 ALIAFVLV

-80 SKIEARTDS
+80 SRIEAKVDS
-89 TPAVA
+89 SPTVSA
-94 TRNRYL
+94 RDRYL
-100 AEVTTTDSVLNAAR
+100 AQIKSADSVLDGVRRALA
-114 QAAIPVPTPVIDTF
+114 PVPVTLIDTF

-134 QRDSLNK
+134 QRDSLSA

-164 LAASPA
+164 LAASHE

-185 DIERERNAFGAVGG
+185 DIERDRNAFGAVGT
-199 VDPVYLSLTSRATA
+199 VDPVYLALTSRANA
-213 IGRTIQGIADV
+213 IGRSIQAIADA
-224 KRGEVRGK
+224 KRGEIRGK
-232 LALIRPV
+232 LALIRPM
-239 PAPVEKPKILVDT
+239 PAPVVKPTITVDT
-252 TALLAQLATGQQNYS
+252 TQLLAQRKSAQQNFAVAS
-267 AAAKQLDQINQR
+267 QRLTQIHQR
-279 NARIDRESARARDLA
+279 NSQIDRQSAHARELA

-306 AVVLALAVGF
+306 AVVLALAIGF

-321 TELKRP
+321 TELNRP
-327 HIADPREAEQISGA
+327 HIADAREAEQVGGT
-341 RVLTVIRP
+341 RVLTVVKP

-359 QADVEAPPLIDVVS
+359 QADLEAPPLIDVVS

-432 VASVLRVRPD
+432 VASVLRIKPD

-451 TATWPEAIVP
+451 SATWPEAIVP

-478 RAGPPEPD
+478 RAGTPEMNI
-486 VVEEV
+486 VEEV
-491 RKELARMQRRYDFII
+491 KKELARMQRRYDFII

-511 SYVQRSASSIIPA
+511 SYVQRSTSSIIPA

-535 TTVGGLKSA
+535 TTVGGLKGA
-544 VDSLRGADM
+544 VENLRAADM

-576 ATRQSGAFQPELV
+576 ATRQSEPFQAELA
-589 TAR
+589 TA

>member
-1 MTKTA
+1 
-6 GAKAPA
+6 
-12 VLYLRVMNVHS
+12 MNVHS

-50 GVVGGVVFIA
+50 GIVGGVVFIA
-60 ALIAFVVV
+60 ALIAFVLV

-80 SKIEARTDS
+80 AQIEAKNDS
-89 TPAVA
+89 SPAVA
-94 TRNRYL
+94 ARDRYL
-100 AEVTTTDSVLNAAR
+100 AEVTAVDSALDAAR
-114 QAAIPVPTPVIDTF
+114 RAANPVPAPVVDTF

-134 QRDSLNK
+134 QRDSLGV
-141 ELATLNRLIDRAE
+141 ELARLNRLIDRAE

-164 LAASPA
+164 LAASPE
-170 VAADPRVRVLLDSLA
+170 VAADPKVRVLLDSLA
-185 DIERERNAFGAVGG
+185 GIERDRNAFGAVGT
-199 VDPVYLSLTSRATA
+199 VDPVYLALTSRANA
-213 IGRTIQGIADV
+213 IGRSIQAVADA
-224 KRGEVRGK
+224 KRGEIRGK
-232 LALIRPV
+232 LALIRPT
-239 PAPVEKPKILVDT
+239 PAPVVKPTLTVDT
-252 TALLAQLATGQQNYS
+252 TKLLAQRVTAQQSYS
-267 AAAKQLDQINQR
+267 AAARQVDQISSKNS
-279 NARIDRESARARDLA
+279 RIDRESARARELS

-327 HIADPREAEQISGA
+327 HIADAREAEQVSGA
-341 RVLTVIRP
+341 RVLTVIKP

-396 GDDPGIVATVA
+396 GDDPGIVATIA
-407 SNLAAS
+407 ANLAAS

-432 VASVLRVRPD
+432 VASVLRIRPD

-451 TATWPEAIVP
+451 SSTWPEAIVP

-478 RAGPPEPD
+478 RSGLPETN

-491 RKELARMQRRYDFII
+491 KKELARMQRRYDFII

-535 TTVGGLKSA
+535 TTVGGLKTA

-576 ATRQSGAFQPELV
+576 STRQSETFQPELA

>member
-1 MTKTA
+1 
-6 GAKAPA
+6 
-12 VLYLRVMNVHS
+12 MNVHS

-44 RRVVVF
+44 RRVLVF
-50 GVVGGVVFIA
+50 GIVGGVVFIA

-80 SKIEARTDS
+80 SRIEARTDS
-89 TPAVA
+89 SPAVA
-94 TRNRYL
+94 LRDRYL
-100 AEVTTTDSVLNAAR
+100 AEVTSTDSVLNAAR
-114 QAAIPVPTPVIDTF
+114 QAAIPVPTLVIDTF

-134 QRDSLNK
+134 QRDSLNA

-213 IGRTIQGIADV
+213 IGRAIQGIADV

-239 PAPVEKPKILVDT
+239 PAPVEKPKISVDT
-252 TALLAQLATGQQNYS
+252 VALLTQRAQAQQNYA
-267 AAAKQLDQINQR
+267 AAAKQLDQINQK
-279 NARIDRESARARDLA
+279 NTRIDRESARARELA

-359 QADVEAPPLIDVVS
+359 QADVEAPPLIDVIS

-396 GDDPGIVATVA
+396 GDDPGIIATVA

-432 VASVLRVRPD
+432 VASVLRIRPD

-466 DRPLDVLPSGTR
+466 DRPLDVIPSGTR

-486 VVEEV
+486 VVEDV
-491 RKELARMQRRYDFII
+491 RRELARMQRRYDFII
-506 IAAPT
+506 ITAPT

-535 TTVGGLKSA
+535 TSVAGLKSA

-560 WDAEMPQ
+560 WDAEMPL

-589 TAR
+589 TAQ

>member
-1 MTKTA
+1 
-6 GAKAPA
+6 
-12 VLYLRVMNVHS
+12 
-23 IARMSGGSAYLW
+23 

-50 GVVGGVVFIA
+50 GIVGGVVFIA
-60 ALIAFVVV
+60 ALIAFVLV

-80 SKIEARTDS
+80 AQIEAKNDS
-89 TPAVA
+89 SPAVA
-94 TRNRYL
+94 ARDRYL
-100 AEVTTTDSVLNAAR
+100 AAVTAVDSVLDAAR
-114 QAAIPVPTPVIDTF
+114 RAANPVPAPVIDTF

-134 QRDSLNK
+134 QRDSLGA

-164 LAASPA
+164 LAASPE
-170 VAADPRVRVLLDSLA
+170 VAADPRVRILLDSLA
-185 DIERERNAFGAVGG
+185 GIERDRNAFGAVGT
-199 VDPVYLSLTSRATA
+199 VDPVYLALTSRANA
-213 IGRTIQGIADV
+213 IGRSIQAVADA
-224 KRGEVRGK
+224 KRGEIRGK
-232 LALIRPV
+232 LALIRPTS
-239 PAPVEKPKILVDT
+239 PPVVKPTITVDT
-252 TALLAQLATGQQNYS
+252 AKLLAQRATEQQSYT
-267 AAAKQLDQINQR
+267 AAARQVDQIRSR
-279 NARIDRESARARDLA
+279 NSRIDRESTRARELS

-327 HIADPREAEQISGA
+327 HIADPREAEQVSGA
-341 RVLTVIRP
+341 RVLTVVRP

-407 SNLAAS
+407 ANLAAS

-432 VASVLRVRPD
+432 VASVLRIRPD

-478 RAGPPEPD
+478 RSGLPESN

-491 RKELARMQRRYDFII
+491 KRELARMQRRYDFII

-535 TTVGGLKSA
+535 TTVGGLKTA
-544 VDSLRGADM
+544 VDTLRGADM

-576 ATRQSGAFQPELV
+576 STRQSEAFQPELAA
-589 TAR
+589 AR

>member
-1 MTKTA
+1 
-6 GAKAPA
+6 
-12 VLYLRVMNVHS
+12 
-23 IARMSGGSAYLW
+23 MSGGSAYLW

-94 TRNRYL
+94 ARNRYL
-100 AEVTTTDSVLNAAR
+100 AEVTTTDSTLNAAR

-185 DIERERNAFGAVGG
+185 EIERERNAFGAVGG

-213 IGRTIQGIADV
+213 IGRSIQGIADV

-239 PAPVEKPKILVDT
+239 AAPVEKPKILVDT
-252 TALLAQLATGQQNYS
+252 TALLARLATAQQNY
-267 AAAKQLDQINQR
+267 AVAAKRLDQVNQK

-327 HIADPREAEQISGA
+327 HIADPREAEQVSGT
-341 RVLTVIRP
+341 RVLTVIKP

-383 ASVEA
+383 AAVEA

-432 VASVLRVRPD
+432 VASVLRIRPD

-451 TATWPEAIVP
+451 TATWPEAIVS

-506 IAAPT
+506 ITAPT

-576 ATRQSGAFQPELV
+576 SARQSGAFQPELV
-589 TAR
+589 TAQ

>member
-1 MTKTA
+1 
-6 GAKAPA
+6 
-12 VLYLRVMNVHS
+12 MNVHS

-50 GVVGGVVFIA
+50 GIVGGVVFIA
-60 ALIAFVVV
+60 ALIAFVIV
-68 PRNASRKALAVA
+68 PRSASRKALAVA
-80 SKIEARTDS
+80 SKLEARTDS
-89 TPAVA
+89 SPAVA
-94 TRNRYL
+94 ARDRYL
-100 AEVTTTDSVLNAAR
+100 AEVTRNDSVLNAAR
-114 QAAIPVPTPVIDTF
+114 LAAMPVPTPVIDTF

-134 QRDSLNK
+134 QRDSLNA

-213 IGRTIQGIADV
+213 IGRAIQGIADV
-224 KRGEVRGK
+224 KRGEVRSK
-232 LALIRPV
+232 LALIRPTA
-239 PAPVEKPKILVDT
+239 APVDRPKLSVDT
-252 TALLAQLATGQQNYS
+252 TALLAQQATAQQNY
-267 AAAKQLDQINQR
+267 AVAAKQLDQINQR
-279 NARIDRESARARDLA
+279 NARIDRESAHARELA

-327 HIADPREAEQISGA
+327 HIADPREAEQVSGA
-341 RVLTVIRP
+341 RVLTVVRP

-388 SVPIVTIT
+388 NVPIVTIT

-432 VASVLRVRPD
+432 VASVLRIRPD

-478 RAGPPEPD
+478 RAGLPQPD

-576 ATRQSGAFQPELV
+576 TTRQSGAFQPELA
-589 TAR
+589 TAQ

>member
-1 MTKTA
+1 
-6 GAKAPA
+6 
-12 VLYLRVMNVHS
+12 MNVHS

-50 GVVGGVVFIA
+50 GIVGGVVFIA

-80 SKIEARTDS
+80 AQLDAKTDS
-89 TPAVA
+89 SPAVVA
-94 TRNRYL
+94 RNRYL
-100 AEVTTTDSVLNAAR
+100 AEVTATDSELNAAR
-114 QAAIPVPTPVIDTF
+114 RAATPVPVPVIDTF

-134 QRDSLNK
+134 QRDTLGAQ
-141 ELATLNRLIDRAE
+141 LATLNRLIDRAE

-164 LAASPA
+164 LAASPE
-170 VAADPRVRVLLDSLA
+170 VAADPRVRMLLDSLA
-185 DIERERNAFGAVGG
+185 DVERDRNAFGAVGT
-199 VDPVYLSLTSRATA
+199 VDPVYLALTSRANA
-213 IGRTIQGIADV
+213 IGRSIQAV
-224 KRGEVRGK
+224 ANAKRGEIRGK
-232 LALIRPV
+232 LAVIRPT
-239 PAPVEKPKILVDT
+239 PAPVIRPILTVDT
-252 TALLAQLATGQQNYS
+252 TKLIAQRATAQQNYAT
-267 AAAKQLDQINQR
+267 AARQADQINQK
-279 NARIDRESARARDLA
+279 NARIDREAAHARELA

-327 HIADPREAEQISGA
+327 HIADPRETEQVTGT

-349 PEVVVERSRR
+349 PEIVVERSRR

-396 GDDPGIVATVA
+396 GDDPAIVATVA
-407 SNLAAS
+407 ANLAAS

-432 VASVLRVRPD
+432 IASVLRIRPD

-478 RAGPPEPD
+478 RSGLPEAS
-486 VVEEV
+486 VVEDV

-567 LETREEMLG
+567 LDTREEMLG
-576 ATRQSGAFQPELV
+576 STRQSGAFEPEL
-589 TAR
+589 AAAQ

>member
-1 MTKTA
+1 
-6 GAKAPA
+6 
-12 VLYLRVMNVHS
+12 MNVH
-23 IARMSGGSAYLW
+23 RGSAYLW

-50 GVVGGVVFIA
+50 GIVGGVVFIG

-68 PRNASRKALAVA
+68 PRNASRKALAMAA
-80 SKIEARTDS
+80 SIESRTDS
-89 TPAVA
+89 GPTVGA
-94 TRNRYL
+94 RDRYL
-100 AEVTTTDSVLNAAR
+100 AELTATDSVLNATRRALM
-114 QAAIPVPTPVIDTF
+114 PVPAAVIDTF

-134 QRDSLNK
+134 QRDSLGA

-164 LAASPA
+164 LAASPV

-185 DIERERNAFGAVGG
+185 DIERDRNAFGAVGG
-199 VDPVYLSLTSRATA
+199 VDPVYLSLTSRANA
-213 IGRTIQGIADV
+213 IGRQIQGIADA

-232 LALIRPV
+232 LALIRPT
-239 PAPVEKPKILVDT
+239 PAPVVKPVITVDT
-252 TALLAQLATGQQNYS
+252 TKLVAQHATAQQNYE
-267 AAAKQLDQINQR
+267 AALAQLDQINQK
-279 NARIDRESARARDLA
+279 NARIDRESAHARDLA

-306 AVVLALAVGF
+306 AAVLALAVGF

-341 RVLTVIRP
+341 RVLTVIKP

-407 SNLAAS
+407 ANLAAS

-432 VASVLRVRPD
+432 VASVLRIRPD

-451 TATWPEAIVP
+451 NATWPEAIIP

-478 RAGPPEPD
+478 RSGLPEPN

-576 ATRQSGAFQPELV
+576 ATRQSGAFQPELA